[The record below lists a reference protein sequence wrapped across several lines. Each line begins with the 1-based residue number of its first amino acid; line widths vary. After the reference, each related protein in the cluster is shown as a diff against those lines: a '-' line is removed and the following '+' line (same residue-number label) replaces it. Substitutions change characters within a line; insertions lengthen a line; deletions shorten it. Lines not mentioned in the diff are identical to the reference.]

1 MIRLTCVVI
10 CLVFVMMGRNG
21 TVMLNLG
28 GLIDVDKYRYVY
40 LMFFLLLFVLILC
53 SNCIIICL
61 IWIHRNLHE
70 PMYIFIAAL
79 SLNTLLFSTVIYPKL
94 LVDILS
100 HQQRI
105 SYSACLV
112 QLFFFYSFGAS
123 DIMLLLAM
131 SYDRYVSICRPLQY
145 ASTMSTTTVSVFL
158 ALSWFVPACLMSAK
172 VVIQSKQKICSL
184 SFGGFFCN
192 NIMVKIYCRLPA
204 YLTVWTSMGLSIMA
218 VIVLFIFFTYFKIFM
233 VAYRSNGEVRKKV
246 VDTCLPHL
254 LVLMATVCLMAFDVI
269 IGLHESVLPKNVQ
282 LVLTLQTVVYNPLF
296 NPIIYGAKM
305 KKIRKHIKKMLRCNH
320 VRISKTQVE

>member
-1 MIRLTCVVI
+1 
-10 CLVFVMMGRNG
+10 MGRNG

-40 LMFFLLLFVLILC
+40 LMVFLLLFVLILC

-94 LVDILS
+94 LVDVLS

-112 QLFFFYSFGAS
+112 QVFFFYSFGAS

-158 ALSWFVPACLMSAK
+158 ALSWFVPACLMSVT
-172 VVIQSKQKICSL
+172 VVVQSKQKICSL
-184 SFGGFFCN
+184 SFEGLFCTAKMTK
-192 NIMVKIYCRLPA
+192 IHCMVPTF
-204 YLTVWTSMGLSIMA
+204 LTVWTSITLLCIA
-218 VIVLFIFFTYFKIFM
+218 VFPVLFIFFTYFKIFM
-233 VAYRSNGEVRKKV
+233 VAYRSDGEVRKKV

-254 LVLMATVCLMAFDVI
+254 LVLMATVCLIAFDVI
-269 IGLHESVLPKNVQ
+269 LGLLESVLPKSAQ
-282 LVLTLQTVVYNPLF
+282 LILSLQTVVYNPLF
-296 NPIIYGAKM
+296 NPIIYGVKM
-305 KKIRKHIKKMLRCNH
+305 KEIRKHIKKMLCCNR

>member
-1 MIRLTCVVI
+1 
-10 CLVFVMMGRNG
+10 MGRNG

-28 GLIDVDKYRYVY
+28 GLIEVEKYRYVY
-40 LMFFLLLFVLILC
+40 LMFFLVLFVLILC

-94 LVDILS
+94 LVDVLS

-112 QLFFFYSFGAS
+112 QLFFFYSLGAS

-158 ALSWFVPACLMSAK
+158 ALSWFVPACLLSVT
-172 VVIQSKQKICSL
+172 VVIQSQQKICSL
-184 SFGGFFCN
+184 TLGGFFCN
-192 NIMVKIYCRLPA
+192 ATIGTICCLFPA
-204 YLTVWTSMGLSIMA
+204 YLAVWILISLLIIA
-218 VIVLFIFFTYFKIFM
+218 VFPVLFIFFTYFKIFM
-233 VAYRSNGEVRKKV
+233 VAYRSHGEVQKKV

-254 LVLMATVCLMAFDVI
+254 LVLMATVCLMAVDVI
-269 IGLHESVLPKNVQ
+269 LGLLESVLPKNVQ
-282 LVLTLQTVVYNPLF
+282 LVLTIQTVVYNPLF
-296 NPIIYGAKM
+296 NPIIYGVKM
-305 KKIRKHIKKMLRCNH
+305 KEIRKHISRLFCCNH
-320 VRISKTQVE
+320 VEITNN